1 MTELDIMLRAR
12 MYMDLLAQGV
22 DPVSGQPLPQGCG
35 LDQERLG
42 RCFSYVSGVLGK
54 VIDNGGSVGKRVRMK
69 KFYLSPEQRGC
80 VPVTPYPVRISEF
93 IDSLYRV
100 AADPDMKKLSA
111 AKVVDHLIAGGF
123 LMKQTKAE
131 GGTQKVP
138 TETGL
143 RLGLSTKMC
152 SSRDGD
158 YLGVFY
164 DAQAQRYL
172 LEHLD
177 QIMEGK

>member
-1 MTELDIMLRAR
+1 MTELDILLRAR
-12 MYMDLLAQGV
+12 MYMELLAQGV

-35 LDQERLG
+35 LDQERLS

-54 VIDNGGSVGKRVRMK
+54 VIDNGGFVGQRVRTK
-69 KFYLSPEQRGC
+69 KFYLSPEQRAC

-111 AKVVDHLIAGGF
+111 TKVLDHLIAAGF
-123 LMKQTKAE
+123 LMKQATAE

-138 TETGL
+138 TEAGL
-143 RLGLSTKMC
+143 RLGLSAKMC

-164 DAQAQRYL
+164 DAEAQRYL